1 MSELRVDNIVS
12 QDGTTAPTY
21 TQGVTV
27 AAGKTLTNNGDFTVA
42 GDTTLSGNTTISG
55 IVSLTNTGVT
65 TISGTL
71 DVTNTGISTFSGG
84 LRVGGA
90 ATITGSLDVLGGGTF
105 NTTGIIT
112 ASLIDVTSDI
122 QYVNLSV
129 ITGNVGIGTT
139 FGYGG
144 RLNVNDDIVLSSGI
158 STTSDMAI
166 RAYTSNGGMI
176 SFEDIDGDKSYFSIT
191 KDEDTL
197 FSVNDTAFNS
207 KVVVGAAGSIGIGT
221 TAPDTALLQV
231 DVVGGDVRVGRS
243 ESEGLILTSNN
254 GSQFRVK
261 VDNSGNLST
270 TAL

>member
-12 QDGTTAPTY
+12 QDGTAAPTY
-21 TQGVTV
+21 TQGIIV
-27 AAGKTLTNNGDFTVA
+27 AAGKTINNQGDFDV
-42 GDTTLSGNTTISG
+42 SGNSEFSG
-55 IVSLTNTGVT
+55 YVRI
-65 TISGTL
+65 
-71 DVTNTGISTFSGG
+71 TNTGITTVDGTLNVAGTGTNTYSGDITLSG
-84 LRVGGA
+84 DMDV
-90 ATITGSLDVLGGGTF
+90 TGSLNVTGGGTL
-105 NTTGIIT
+105 NTSGIIT

-122 QYVNLSV
+122 QYANLSV
-129 ITGNVGIGTT
+129 LTGNVGIGTT

-144 RLNVNDDIVLSSGI
+144 RLNVNDDIVLSTGI

-197 FSVNDTAFNS
+197 FSVNDTSFNS